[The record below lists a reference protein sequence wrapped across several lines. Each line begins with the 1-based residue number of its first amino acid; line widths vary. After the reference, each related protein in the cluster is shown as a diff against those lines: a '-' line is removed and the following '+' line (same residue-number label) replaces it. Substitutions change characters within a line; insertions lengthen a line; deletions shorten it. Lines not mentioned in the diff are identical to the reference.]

1 MSEEFPSRKN
11 GYTVECLAPK
21 VMRYL
26 KTFDDTKTMSF
37 WSKVQNYWKS
47 TAAHCLVKNTWRLR

>member
-26 KTFDDTKTMSF
+26 KIFDDTKTMSF
-37 WSKVQNYWKS
+37 
-47 TAAHCLVKNTWRLR
+47 